1 MIIDNLKEKYIKSIA
16 LIEKQN
22 FSEPWS
28 ENAIRA
34 ELENPCGV
42 YFVATED
49 GEAVGYIGIH
59 IIFDEAYVTNI
70 AVDDKFKRC
79 GIGRRL
85 MECAADHCKKV
96 GCTFITL
103 EVRSSNTAAIN
114 LYKSLNFEKLG
125 VRRNF
130 YSNPTEDADIM
141 TLYFRRD

>member
-1 MIIDNLKEKYIKSIA
+1 MIIDTLKEKYVKNIA

-22 FSEPWS
+22 FSDPWS
-28 ENAIRA
+28 ENAIRE
-34 ELENPCGV
+34 ELENPCAV
-42 YFVATED
+42 YFVAAEN
-49 GEAVGYIGIH
+49 GKAVGYIGIH
-59 IIFDEAYVTNI
+59 IIFDEAYITNI
-70 AVDDKFKRC
+70 AVHDNFKRH
-79 GIGRRL
+79 GIGRQL
-85 MECAADHCKKV
+85 MQSAADHCKKT

-114 LYKSLNFEKLG
+114 LYKSFDFEKLG